1 MYKFDFRIWGLVV
14 KSASQTSRI
23 KDILFQD
30 TQKLPALITD
40 DDRKKKHLVF
50 TFWGLNKEVQS
61 KQHQGFSNCCEEMES
76 A

>member
-1 MYKFDFRIWGLVV
+1 M

-40 DDRKKKHLVF
+40 DDRKKKKL
-50 TFWGLNKEVQS
+50 GLHFLGLK
-61 KQHQGFSNCCEEMES
+61 
-76 A
+76 